1 MCNSHHRFSNPYQ
14 RLYTYMH
21 VLIMYKDQDQYGVLV
36 HRIVLELQIFNYWS
50 LRETPLSHM
59 RMFMYNYVRRKEQNI
74 LCTFA
79 RICKRFDK
87 RKTESTLLLHG
98 G

>member
-1 MCNSHHRFSNPYQ
+1 MYAI
-14 RLYTYMH
+14 
-21 VLIMYKDQDQYGVLV
+21 LIIYREYKDQDQYGVPV

-59 RMFMYNYVRRKEQNI
+59 RMFMYNYVWRKPQSI
-74 LCTFA
+74 LCAFA
-79 RICKRFDK
+79 RICKRFNK